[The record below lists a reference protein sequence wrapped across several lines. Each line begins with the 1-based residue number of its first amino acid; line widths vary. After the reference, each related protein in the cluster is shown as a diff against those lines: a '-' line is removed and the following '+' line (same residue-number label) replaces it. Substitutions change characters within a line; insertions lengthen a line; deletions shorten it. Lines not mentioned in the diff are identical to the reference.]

1 MVMIQ
6 INGLTAYQVSL
17 LDEMWA
23 CDSMEDFEEFLE
35 ALDPEDRAEAL
46 RLQRMIL
53 LAELDEVVARSP
65 MKEAKIVLDKFR
77 L

>member
-1 MVMIQ
+1 
-6 INGLTAYQVSL
+6 VSL

-23 CDSMEDFEEFLE
+23 CDTMEDFDEFLA
-35 ALDPEDRAEAL
+35 ALDPEDRAEAM

-53 LAELDEVVARSP
+53 LAEMDNLVAQMP
-65 MKEAKIVLDKFR
+65 LTEANSVLDRFR

>member
-1 MVMIQ
+1 MIE
-6 INGLTAYQVSL
+6 INGLTKHQVAI

-23 CDSMEDFEEFLE
+23 CDTFQEFEEFLE
-35 ALDPEDRAEAL
+35 ACDPEDRAEAL

-53 LAELDEVVARSP
+53 LAELDDVVAKMP
-65 MKEAKIVLDKFR
+65 LTEANLVLDKFR

>member
-1 MVMIQ
+1 MIQ
-6 INGLTAYQVSL
+6 INGLTAHQVAI

-23 CDSMEDFEEFLE
+23 CDTFEDFEEFLE
-35 ALDPEDRAEAL
+35 ACDPEDRAEAL

-53 LAELDEVVARSP
+53 LAELDEVVAKMP
-65 MKEAKIVLDKFR
+65 LTEANKVLDKFR

>member
-1 MVMIQ
+1 MIE
-6 INGLTAYQVSL
+6 INGLTPYQVSL

-23 CDSMEDFEEFLE
+23 CDSMEEFEEFME
-35 ALDPEDRAEAL
+35 ALDPEDRGEAL

-53 LAELDEVVARSP
+53 LAELDEVVAKDP
-65 MKEAKIVLDKFR
+65 LKEAKIVLDKFR

>member
-1 MVMIQ
+1 MIQ

-23 CDSMEDFEEFLE
+23 CDTMEDFEEFME

-53 LAELDEVVARSP
+53 LAELDDVVAQMP
-65 MKEAKIVLDKFR
+65 LTEANLVLDKFR

>member
-1 MVMIQ
+1 MIE
-6 INGLTAYQVSL
+6 INGLTAYQVAL

-23 CDSMEDFEEFLE
+23 CDTWQDFEEFME

-53 LAELDEVVARSP
+53 LAEMDELVAQMP
-65 MKEAKIVLDKFR
+65 LTEANEVLARFR

>member
-1 MVMIQ
+1 MIQ
-6 INGLTAYQVSL
+6 INGLTQHQVAI

-23 CDSMEDFEEFLE
+23 CDTFQEFEEFLE
-35 ALDPEDRAEAL
+35 ACDPQDRAEAL

-53 LAELDEVVARSP
+53 LAELDDVVAKMP
-65 MKEAKIVLDKFR
+65 LTEANKVLDKFR

>member
-1 MVMIQ
+1 MSQ

-23 CDSMEDFEEFLE
+23 CDTWQDFEEFME

-53 LAELDEVVARSP
+53 LAELDDVVARSP
-65 MKEAKIVLDKFR
+65 LKEANEVLDKFR

>member
-1 MVMIQ
+1 MIE
-6 INGLTAYQVSL
+6 INGLTAHQVAI

-23 CDSMEDFEEFLE
+23 CDTFQDFEEFLE
-35 ALDPEDRAEAL
+35 ACDPQDRAEAL

-53 LAELDEVVARSP
+53 LAELDEVVAQMP
-65 MKEAKIVLDKFR
+65 LTEAEKVLAQFR